1 MAMQTN
7 EAAPHYGGQIG
18 LLLLASMLALTGCMA
33 FADQSGSAGFLPG
46 WSKGGASADQIVLAD
61 SSKTR
66 APAATFIVRFKN
78 EPALDPVY
86 RNFRRDEAGTRS
98 IFKAWAASHDQLDGL
113 FLVRASYSGELI
125 LGLPKNDPLGRSAR
139 DVIAALQTIDNL
151 AYAEIDSIAT
161 TSEEG

>member
-1 MAMQTN
+1 MQQT
-7 EAAPHYGGQIG
+7 EVPPHYGGQIG
-18 LLLLASMLALTGCMA
+18 LLVLASMLALTGCVA
-33 FADQSGSAGFLPG
+33 FADQSGSANFLPG
-46 WSKGGASADQIVLAD
+46 WSQKSGSAEAIVLAE
-61 SSKTR
+61 SAPVR

-86 RNFRRDEAGTRS
+86 RNFRRDEAGTRAAYS
-98 IFKAWAASHDQLDGL
+98 AWAAAHDQLDGL
-113 FLVRASYSGELI
+113 FLIRASYSGELI
-125 LGLPKNDPLGRSAR
+125 LGLPKNDPAGRSAR

>member
-1 MAMQTN
+1 MQMD
-7 EAAPHYGGQIG
+7 EVSPHYGGQIG
-18 LLLLASMLALTGCMA
+18 LLVLASMLTLTGCMA

-46 WSKGGASADQIVLAD
+46 WSKGTSDANAIVLAD
-61 SSKTR
+61 ASYTQ

-98 IFKAWAASHDQLDGL
+98 TFKAWATAHDQLDGL
-113 FLVRASYSGELI
+113 FLVGASYSGELI
-125 LGLPKNDPLGRSAR
+125 LGLPKNDPQGRSAR
-139 DVIAALQTIDNL
+139 DVIASLQTIDNL

>member
-1 MAMQTN
+1 MQTT
-7 EAAPHYGGQIG
+7 EVPSHYGGQLG
-18 LLLLASMLALTGCMA
+18 LLVLASMLALTGCMA

-46 WSKGGASADQIVLAD
+46 WAKGTATSGSIVLAD
-61 SSKTR
+61 SSAAQ

-98 IFKAWAASHDQLDGL
+98 AFKAWAASHDQLTGL
-113 FLVRASYSGELI
+113 VLVRASYSGELI
-125 LGLPKNDPLGRSAR
+125 LGLPKNDPHGRSAR
-139 DVIAALQTIDNL
+139 EVIAALQTIDSL

>member
-1 MAMQTN
+1 MNTQQ
-7 EAAPHYGGQIG
+7 EAPHYGGHIG
-18 LLLLASMLALTGCMA
+18 LMVLASMLTLTGCVA
-33 FADQSGSAGFLPG
+33 FADQSGSASFLPG
-46 WSKGGASADQIVLAD
+46 WSQKSASADAIVLAE
-61 SSKTR
+61 SAPVR

-86 RNFRRDEAGTRS
+86 RNFRRDEAGTRAAYL
-98 IFKAWAASHDQLDGL
+98 AWAAAHDQLDGL

-125 LGLPKNDPLGRSAR
+125 LGLPKNDPAGRSAR

>member
-1 MAMQTN
+1 MTKQ

-18 LLLLASMLALTGCMA
+18 MMALASMLVLTGCVA
-33 FADQSGSAGFLPG
+33 FADQSGSVGFLPG
-46 WSKGGASADQIVLAD
+46 WSKSAGSADAIVLAQ
-61 SSKTR
+61 SNAYP

-78 EPALDPVY
+78 EPALDSVY
-86 RNFRRDEAGTRS
+86 RNFRRDEAGTRAAY
-98 IFKAWAASHDQLDGL
+98 KAWANAHSQLDGL

-125 LGLPKNDPLGRSAR
+125 LGLPKNDPAGRSAR
-139 DVIAALQTIDNL
+139 DVVAALQTIDSL

>member
-1 MAMQTN
+1 MQMN
-7 EAAPHYGGQIG
+7 EVSPHYGGQIG
-18 LLLLASMLALTGCMA
+18 LLVLASMLALTGCVA

-46 WSKGGASADQIVLAD
+46 WSKGTSTANAILLAD
-61 SSKTR
+61 STTAQ

-98 IFKAWAASHDQLDGL
+98 TFEAWAASHEQLEGL
-113 FLVRASYSGELI
+113 ILVRASYSGELI
-125 LGLPKNDPLGRSAR
+125 LGLPQNDPLGRSAR
-139 DVIAALQTIDNL
+139 DVIASLQTIDSL